1 MPFNILKLFVKNQNQ
16 YISFAVLNEV
26 INEGIGEQNYITLN
40 KRRERVIY
48 ELVTELSNKLKIEK
62 KSIIKTR
69 KNEID
74 KRIKEVKLNI
84 EINFK

>member
-1 MPFNILKLFVKNQNQ
+1 MPFNILKLFVNNQNQ

-40 KRRERVIY
+40 KRRERVIN
-48 ELVTELSNKLKIEK
+48 ELTAELSNKLKIEK
-62 KSIIKTR
+62 KSIIITR

-74 KRIKEVKLNI
+74 KRIKEIKLNV
-84 EINFK
+84 EFVHK

>member
-48 ELVTELSNKLKIEK
+48 ELVTELSNKFKNREK
-62 KSIIKTR
+62 KYY
-69 KNEID
+69 KNP
-74 KRIKEVKLNI
+74 
-84 EINFK
+84 